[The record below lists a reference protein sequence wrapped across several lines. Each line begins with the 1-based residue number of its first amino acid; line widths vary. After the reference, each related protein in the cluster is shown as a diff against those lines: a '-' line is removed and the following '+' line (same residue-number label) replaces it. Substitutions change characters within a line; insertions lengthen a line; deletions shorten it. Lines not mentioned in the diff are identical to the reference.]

1 MILFDHLS
9 LLSLCFPFSF
19 WLSLCA
25 LSAPHAPPLLCCCPV
40 SGEDLERND
49 GSSSRPYYMSPG
61 LHKILRKV
69 EEDAKLGTTSWAM
82 CGRFTELVTLSLT
95 SPYLL
100 YVCGGSGHL
109 RASTVGLNI
118 KTGCIPAWSGTTWK
132 WKDMLSFQFL
142 TEKAWGGLEKD
153 LCLLPLLSQLRYLP
167 FFLPC
172 LCSIFFSSLY
182 SLLTSALPRGYV
194 STRQTD
200 TQAEMNMSIF
210 IQTNMRTLKCTD
222 ATDGLWHKASR

>member
-172 LCSIFFSSLY
+172 LCSIFFFFSVFSADLC
-182 SLLTSALPRGYV
+182 LTKRVRVNSPDGHTGWDEYEHFHPNKHE
-194 STRQTD
+194 D
-200 TQAEMNMSIF
+200 
-210 IQTNMRTLKCTD
+210 LKMYRCHWWTM
-222 ATDGLWHKASR
+222 A